1 MCGRFTLFSDITDL
15 SERFGFTTVIEQL
28 KPSYNVSPSQQVLVV
43 TENEGNTQAEFMRWG
58 LIPNWAV
65 GESSKTNFIN
75 ARLETANLKA
85 SFSAAFRYRRCL
97 IIANGFYEW
106 DRSYKHPKPYY
117 YQFEHGRPFAFAG
130 IWENTTGSQTNT
142 VKSCSII
149 TKKASSPVLSIHGR
163 MPAIVPPENEC
174 QWKNNVLNK
183 DSEIKHLLHSSSPQ
197 TLEGWTVSNLIN
209 SWRNN
214 NQQCIS
220 RV

>member
-1 MCGRFTLFSDITDL
+1 MCGRFTLFSDISDL

-43 TENEGNTQAEFMRWG
+43 TENEGNTQAEFMKWG

-65 GESSKTNFIN
+65 GESSKSNFIN

-130 IWENTTGSQTNT
+130 IWENATGSQTNT

-163 MPAIVPPENEC
+163 MPAIVPSENEC

>member
-1 MCGRFTLFSDITDL
+1 MCGRFTLFSDISDL
-15 SERFGFTTVIEQL
+15 SERFGFTTVVEQL

-75 ARLETANLKA
+75 TRLETANLKA

>member
-1 MCGRFTLFSDITDL
+1 MCGRFTLFSDISDL

-28 KPSYNVSPSQQVLVV
+28 KPSYNVAPSQQVLVV
-43 TENEGNTQAEFMRWG
+43 TENEGNTQAEFMKWG
-58 LIPNWAV
+58 FVPNWAG
-65 GESSKTNFIN
+65 GESSRYNFIN

-106 DRSYKHPKPYY
+106 DRRHKHPKPYY

-130 IWENTTGSQTNT
+130 IWEKATGSQTNT
-142 VKSCSII
+142 VKSCSIL
-149 TKKASSPVLSIHGR
+149 TKQASSPVLSIHGR
-163 MPAIVPPENEC
+163 MPAIVPPENES
-174 QWKNNVLNK
+174 QWKINVLNK
-183 DSEIKHLLHSSSPQ
+183 DSEIKNLLHSASPQ
-197 TLEGWTVSNLIN
+197 ALEGWTVSNLIN

>member
-1 MCGRFTLFSDITDL
+1 MCGRFTLFSDISDL
-15 SERFGFTTVIEQL
+15 SERFGFTKVVEQL

-43 TENEGNTQAEFMRWG
+43 TENEGNTQAEFMKWG
-58 LIPNWAV
+58 LIPNWASR
-65 GESSKTNFIN
+65 ESSRSNFIN
-75 ARLETANLKA
+75 ARLETVNLKA

-106 DRSYKHPKPYY
+106 NRRTKHPKPYY

-130 IWENTTGSQTNT
+130 IWEKATGSQTNT
-142 VKSCSII
+142 VKSCSIL
-149 TKKASSPVLSIHGR
+149 TKQASLPVLSIHAR
-163 MPAIVPPENEC
+163 MPAIVPPENEY

-183 DSEIKHLLHSSSPQ
+183 DSEIKKLLHSPYTQ

-214 NQQCIS
+214 NQQCIR

>member
-1 MCGRFTLFSDITDL
+1 MCGRFTLFSDISDL
-15 SERFGFTTVIEQL
+15 SERFGFTAVIEQL